1 MPDPTTD
8 ELLRL
13 ARLWISEGDA
23 DRLVGWIA
31 WRTGRNQALAGDRPA
46 IDRLAHALEHWL
58 NDAQRAQLLR
68 WLGERL
74 PRGLSPVPD

>member
-31 WRTGRNQALAGDRPA
+31 WRTGRNQALAGERAA

-58 NDAQRAQLLR
+58 DDAQREQLLR
-68 WLGERL
+68 WLDQRL
-74 PRGLSPVPD
+74 PQGLSPVPG